1 MSTPPQSV
9 PLPPP
14 IDAAPKGGCWK
25 VGVIGCGAAAV
36 VVVLLVIAAFLY
48 FSRRPE
54 TMFDIM
60 MSAVEANFAPDV
72 TEEDK
77 RELREAYAQFRTAL
91 REKRVDKERLQDLN
105 RVIRIRSGEPISRE
119 KVHRMTEFFRE
130 AAKGSRAPANLPT
143 AVPLPA
149 TP

>member
-14 IDAAPKGGCWK
+14 IDSAPKGGCWK

-36 VVVLLVIAAFLY
+36 VVVLLIIAAFLY

-77 RELREAYAQFRTAL
+77 RELREAYTRQGASAGSESGHPHPQRRADL
-91 REKRVDKERLQDLN
+91 ARQGPPNDRV
-105 RVIRIRSGEPISRE
+105 
-119 KVHRMTEFFRE
+119 
-130 AAKGSRAPANLPT
+130 LP
-143 AVPLPA
+143 
-149 TP
+149 